1 MEETQTPM
9 GESIRTSCE
18 RCRRRKIKCDRKRPC
33 SRCVKAG
40 KECILQGTGEKQRP
54 VSKSYVTA
62 LEGQI
67 AALEQVIRRLA
78 LADGAE
84 RDEILAQLP
93 TLSVTAS
100 DGAPAPE
107 KTETPSDPSVV
118 AARLRSGQLRRLHPS
133 QGAQFFGGTS
143 FLQMHLSRES
153 SVPSGPSALVDS
165 PTTNHPHALQDSNFE
180 LAAIPSV
187 PVPSVGPGAESDE
200 STPQSSAFQYAPHD
214 EMSQKLMATF
224 FKEQYQYSMIVY
236 REYFFRDY
244 DVGSGKYYS
253 DVLLYAICA
262 LGALQYDD
270 TLNVSEVFAGQA
282 QTLLYGSLDNPDLT
296 LLQALVLLGYREIA
310 VGRTSKGWL
319 FCGMAFR
326 LAHEMG
332 LHLDPS
338 NWDGFTGFHRDREI
352 LRRVYWAVFTADKQ
366 LSLYFGRPPALY
378 PNESDVRNT
387 IRLQYPPDWQGLLET
402 YLCEKVSATEFEDGV
417 ALVGS
422 FIYRAELSKI
432 IHVMITDL
440 FENRR
445 GDSDPAVVAA
455 KSRQI
460 HVSLTK
466 WLSSLPGTVHW
477 NQWTVG
483 KVPPSVLHLHMVFHT
498 VMIILHRPPS
508 NMFDKPGIAESE
520 DVEICYES
528 LQAIQRLMRSF
539 SRFYRYRSLPL
550 DFVQTL
556 ATATGIVLMRRYLLK
571 ASWTDPEIERS
582 VSLLLDAMNEIQN
595 TWPPVREIRDSLMQ
609 AQQSQAVLPPEVPFS
624 GNDLMTGLHL
634 DISAMGNFMPAF
646 GSGGAGGS
654 AGGDDDIDT
663 LITDEFLSAQ
673 MQTTDPIMQSFD
685 FNQPPGMS

>member
-1 MEETQTPM
+1 M
-9 GESIRTSCE
+9 
-18 RCRRRKIKCDRKRPC
+18 
-33 SRCVKAG
+33 
-40 KECILQGTGEKQRP
+40 
-54 VSKSYVTA
+54 SKSYVTA

-93 TLSVTAS
+93 ALSVTAP

-107 KTETPSDPSVV
+107 KTDAPSDPSVV

-153 SVPSGPSALVDS
+153 SAPTGPSALVEPPPPPS
-165 PTTNHPHALQDSNFE
+165 TTADHALQDATFDP
-180 LAAIPSV
+180 AALSSV
-187 PVPSVGPGAESDE
+187 LGASVGFAAESDE

-236 REYFFRDY
+236 REYFLRDY
-244 DVGSGKYYS
+244 DIGSGKYYS
-253 DVLLYAICA
+253 EVLLYAICA

-282 QTLLYGSLDNPDLT
+282 QTLLYGSLDKPDLT

-338 NWDGFTGFHRDREI
+338 NWDGLDGVHRDREI

-483 KVPPSVLHLHMVFHT
+483 KVPPSVLHL
-498 VMIILHRPPS
+498 
-508 NMFDKPGIAESE
+508 
-520 DVEICYES
+520 
-528 LQAIQRLMRSF
+528 Q
-539 SRFYRYRSLPL
+539 
-550 DFVQTL
+550 
-556 ATATGIVLMRRYLLK
+556 
-571 ASWTDPEIERS
+571 
-582 VSLLLDAMNEIQN
+582 
-595 TWPPVREIRDSLMQ
+595 
-609 AQQSQAVLPPEVPFS
+609 
-624 GNDLMTGLHL
+624 
-634 DISAMGNFMPAF
+634 
-646 GSGGAGGS
+646 
-654 AGGDDDIDT
+654 
-663 LITDEFLSAQ
+663 
-673 MQTTDPIMQSFD
+673 
-685 FNQPPGMS
+685 

>member
-1 MEETQTPM
+1 MLKLAKNA
-9 GESIRTSCE
+9 SC
-18 RCRRRKIKCDRKRPC
+18 RALAR
-33 SRCVKAG
+33 SN
-40 KECILQGTGEKQRP
+40 GTGISPNHVYKYSILIWTTRP

-78 LADGAE
+78 QADGEE

-93 TLSVTAS
+93 VSAVTAPE
-100 DGAPAPE
+100 GAPVPE
-107 KTETPSDPSVV
+107 KTETPADTSVV

-153 SVPSGPSALVDS
+153 STPAASSGLIESS
-165 PTTNHPHALQDSNFE
+165 PTTTTLQEPTFDPTALSAVAHPSAALG
-180 LAAIPSV
+180 V
-187 PVPSVGPGAESDE
+187 ESDE
-200 STPQSSAFQYAPHD
+200 STPRSNTFQYAPHD

-224 FKEQYQYSMIVY
+224 FKEQYQYSMVVY

-244 DVGSGKYYS
+244 DIGSGKYYS

-310 VGRTSKGWL
+310 VGRNSKGWL

-455 KSRQI
+455 KSRQV

-483 KVPPSVLHLHMVFHT
+483 KVPPSVLHL
-498 VMIILHRPPS
+498 
-508 NMFDKPGIAESE
+508 
-520 DVEICYES
+520 
-528 LQAIQRLMRSF
+528 Q
-539 SRFYRYRSLPL
+539 
-550 DFVQTL
+550 
-556 ATATGIVLMRRYLLK
+556 
-571 ASWTDPEIERS
+571 
-582 VSLLLDAMNEIQN
+582 
-595 TWPPVREIRDSLMQ
+595 
-609 AQQSQAVLPPEVPFS
+609 
-624 GNDLMTGLHL
+624 
-634 DISAMGNFMPAF
+634 
-646 GSGGAGGS
+646 
-654 AGGDDDIDT
+654 
-663 LITDEFLSAQ
+663 
-673 MQTTDPIMQSFD
+673 
-685 FNQPPGMS
+685 

>member
-1 MEETQTPM
+1 M
-9 GESIRTSCE
+9 SIQYSCE

-78 LADGAE
+78 QADSTE

-93 TLSVTAS
+93 ALSVPAQ

-107 KTETPSDPSVV
+107 KTEAPSDPSVV

-133 QGAQFFGGTS
+133 HGAQFFGGTS

-153 SVPSGPSALVDS
+153 SVPAEASALLASS
-165 PTTNHPHALQDSNFE
+165 PTSNALQDAGGFDP
-180 LAAIPSV
+180 ATMASV
-187 PVPSVGPGAESDE
+187 AVVPSIGFTSESDE
-200 STPQSSAFQYAPHD
+200 STPHSSAFQYAPHD

-244 DVGSGKYYS
+244 DIGSGKYYS

-270 TLNVSEVFAGQA
+270 TLNVSDVFAGQA

-466 WLSSLPGTVHW
+466 WLASLPGTVHW

-609 AQQSQAVLPPEVPFS
+609 AQQSKAVLPPDVPFA

-634 DISAMGNFMPAF
+634 DVSAMGDFLPTF
-646 GSGGAGGS
+646 GRGDGNGS
-654 AGGDDDIDT
+654 VGSDDIET

-673 MQTTDPIMQSFD
+673 LQISEPVLQPFD
-685 FNQPPGMS
+685 FNQPPGLS

>member
-1 MEETQTPM
+1 MESPPNQDASFDATFDPN
-9 GESIRTSCE
+9 
-18 RCRRRKIKCDRKRPC
+18 
-33 SRCVKAG
+33 
-40 KECILQGTGEKQRP
+40 
-54 VSKSYVTA
+54 
-62 LEGQI
+62 
-67 AALEQVIRRLA
+67 
-78 LADGAE
+78 
-84 RDEILAQLP
+84 
-93 TLSVTAS
+93 TLS
-100 DGAPAPE
+100 P
-107 KTETPSDPSVV
+107 V
-118 AARLRSGQLRRLHPS
+118 AAAPLG
-133 QGAQFFGGTS
+133 
-143 FLQMHLSRES
+143 
-153 SVPSGPSALVDS
+153 
-165 PTTNHPHALQDSNFE
+165 
-180 LAAIPSV
+180 LAV
-187 PVPSVGPGAESDE
+187 ESDE
-200 STPQSSAFQYAPHD
+200 STPRSTAFQYAPHD

-224 FKEQYQYSMIVY
+224 FKEQYQYSMVVY
-236 REYFFRDY
+236 REYFLRDY
-244 DVGSGKYYS
+244 DIGSGKYYS

-319 FCGMAFR
+319 YCGMAFR
-326 LAHEMG
+326 IAHEMG

-483 KVPPSVLHLHMVFHT
+483 KVPPSVLHL
-498 VMIILHRPPS
+498 
-508 NMFDKPGIAESE
+508 
-520 DVEICYES
+520 
-528 LQAIQRLMRSF
+528 Q
-539 SRFYRYRSLPL
+539 
-550 DFVQTL
+550 
-556 ATATGIVLMRRYLLK
+556 
-571 ASWTDPEIERS
+571 
-582 VSLLLDAMNEIQN
+582 
-595 TWPPVREIRDSLMQ
+595 
-609 AQQSQAVLPPEVPFS
+609 
-624 GNDLMTGLHL
+624 
-634 DISAMGNFMPAF
+634 
-646 GSGGAGGS
+646 
-654 AGGDDDIDT
+654 
-663 LITDEFLSAQ
+663 
-673 MQTTDPIMQSFD
+673 
-685 FNQPPGMS
+685 